1 MTKQTSNNLIT
12 RRDTLRL
19 IGAAGAMALIG
30 CSNKPTTVWPIG
42 QSDSVVNAS
51 SLSCVVKPQQT
62 EGPYFVDEKLNRS
75 DIRIDTIT
83 NTMKEGIPLKL
94 RINVSKVNNNGC
106 TPLVGA
112 YVDIWHCDA
121 EGSYSDV
128 RDRSFDT
135 RGQKYL
141 RGYQITDTNG
151 SVEFQTIYPGWYSG
165 RAVHIHFKIRLFAEN
180 QKTYEF
186 TSQLY
191 FDDTLTDQV
200 HSQSPYKA
208 KGSRDTRNSRDGIF
222 SNGGSQL
229 MLNVTQEGQSYLG
242 VFDIGLEGITQS
254 ETPSGVPQITGAN
267 VMDKQLIVT
276 GVNFST
282 SAILFL
288 DGERQTKT
296 HNDVSNPTTVL
307 IAKRSGKKI
316 NPSQTVRL
324 QVRNS
329 DNTLSQEF
337 LFTRPIE

>member
-1 MTKQTSNNLIT
+1 MTNHTSNLIN
-12 RRDTLRL
+12 RRNTLKL
-19 IGAAGAMALIG
+19 IGAAGAMAIVGWTNKREGWFLRE
-30 CSNKPTTVWPIG
+30 CSPTV
-42 QSDSVVNAS
+42 SAD
-51 SLSCVVKPQQT
+51 SLSCVAKPQQT

-75 DIRIDTIT
+75 DIRLDPTT
-83 NTMKEGIPLKL
+83 NTMKEGTPFKLKF
-94 RINVSKVNNNGC
+94 NVSKINNGAC
-106 TPLVGA
+106 SPLVGA

-121 EGSYSDV
+121 EGSYSDA

-165 RAVHIHFKIRLFAEN
+165 RAVHIHFKIRLFAAD

-191 FDDTLTDQV
+191 FDDLLTDQV
-200 HSQSPYKA
+200 HLQMPYAK

-222 SNGGSQL
+222 SNGGNQL
-229 MLNVTQEGQSYLG
+229 TLNVTQNTEGYLAT
-242 VFDIGLEGITQS
+242 FDIGLEGITQS
-254 ETPSGVPQITGAN
+254 ETPSGTPQITGAN
-267 VMDKQLIVT
+267 IIGKKLIVT

-288 DGERQTKT
+288 EGERQAKT
-296 HNDVSNPTTVL
+296 QNDSSNPTTVL
-307 IAKRSGKKI
+307 IASKAGKKI
-316 NPSQTVRL
+316 NPGQTVRL

-337 LFTRPIE
+337 LFTRPN